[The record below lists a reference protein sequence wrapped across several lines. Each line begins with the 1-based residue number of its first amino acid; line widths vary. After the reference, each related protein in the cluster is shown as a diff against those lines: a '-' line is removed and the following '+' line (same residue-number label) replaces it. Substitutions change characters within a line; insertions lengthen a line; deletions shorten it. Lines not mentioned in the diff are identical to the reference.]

1 MSDQND
7 PRYQF
12 LLDQAASQID
22 VRAELE
28 KIVADVKAARAGT
41 LLDAARAVKE
51 GEEIRGPV
59 DIGAAIVKRELL
71 TTHDFEHVKVAVFE
85 IRGHAVY
92 EIVLKSR
99 KAQQTHPRAIQE
111 ALKRGLGSVFEEYPT
126 QGWRDEWLP
135 LVWGVWVQRG
145 FENDSARPFFCQ
157 VVPKSIEKAFAAN

>member
-12 LLDQAASQID
+12 LLDQEASKID
-22 VRAELE
+22 VRAELA

-41 LLDAARAVKE
+41 IQDAARAVKD
-51 GEEIRGPV
+51 GETPGPV

-71 TTHDFEHVKVAVFE
+71 AEHDFENLKIAVFE

-92 EIVLKSR
+92 EIVLKSK
-99 KAQQTHPRAIQE
+99 KAQRLHPTAVQE
-111 ALKRGLGSVFEEYPT
+111 ALKLGLGSVYQEEKVE
-126 QGWRDEWLP
+126 GWRDEWLP
-135 LVWGVWVQRG
+135 LVWGLWVQRG

-157 VVPKSIEKAFAAN
+157 VVPKSIEKAFAAA